1 MGYSVPGAD
10 FTESDKL
17 QVNVGATLGAVTAN
31 VLTSFTKAWQA
42 NAVKTEKLKQLQG
55 DLTDRVTIANN
66 ATAQQTIQAGLDS
79 GKFKKGTTVF
89 EQWSEQVVKRG
100 EDATQARIDIRFGD
114 LDAESKKE
122 KLAVINSFTNYN
134 KTSLQNM
141 GRYTSDVL
149 DYNSPENKQF
159 ITGDMSN
166 GQYMNNIIT
175 MMAANGVDAVKQFGE
190 GATIDRN
197 LIVDGDTNIIS
208 SSVSIPKKTK
218 NGPDGFVESMKTG
231 SSAFNDVIA
240 AGLENGT
247 IIDDGKNYVFKSK
260 INMSVYGTEGGPD
273 FLVDHTKI
281 VDQNSLLDRA
291 NFQKDG
297 QILDTSYIGNNKEGF
312 ESYKT
317 TANTGNNNLQT
328 TELEVLDIGTLLGN
342 DSYKTDMA
350 AEVGTILRPGRS
362 PRAIASDMAH
372 NYTTADI
379 KSFHGAFPGLKK
391 YTSFEEFYGS
401 TDTVLKKSFTNSVIR
416 EHMFANIFKDQKIT
430 GNKDGVSFISRELDE
445 KKDEELISYLN
456 DNGAKNSLGKA
467 YKAGDMVYG
476 REIIESE
483 KIITPSLG
491 NIYDKV
497 SKQYADN
504 PTAENE
510 KAIFSTPIKISGGK
524 ENTFHLWLDGEGVT
538 PGTYVV
544 DGDGIKV
551 GTQNE
556 PLKQGAITSALGRGK
571 SKK

>member
-17 QVNVGATLGAVTAN
+17 QVNVGATLGAIGAN

-149 DYNSPENKQF
+149 DYNSPENKQY

-208 SSVSIPKKTK
+208 SSVSIPKETK
-218 NGPDGFVESMKTG
+218 DGASGFVQSMKRG

-273 FLVDHTKI
+273 FLVDHTKT

-342 DSYKTDMA
+342 DSFKTDMA

-379 KSFHGAFPGLKK
+379 NSFKADFPGLDK
-391 YTSFEEFYGS
+391 YNSFEEFYGS
-401 TDTVLKKSFTNSVIR
+401 TDTNLKKSFTNSVIR

-524 ENTFHLWLDGEGVT
+524 ENTFHLWLDPENGIS
-538 PGTYVV
+538 GTYVV
-544 DGDGIKV
+544 DADGVKV

>member
-66 ATAQQTIQAGLDS
+66 NTAQQTIQAGLDS

-149 DYNSPENKQF
+149 DYNNPENKQF

-218 NGPDGFVESMKTG
+218 NGPSGFVESMETG

-273 FLVDHTKI
+273 FLVDHTKT

-312 ESYKT
+312 ASYKT

-342 DSYKTDMA
+342 DSFKTDMA
-350 AEVGTILRPGRS
+350 AEVSTILRPGRS

-416 EHMFANIFKDQKIT
+416 EHMFANIFKDQKIS
-430 GNKDGVSFISRELDE
+430 GNKDGVSFISRELNE
-445 KKDEELISYLN
+445 KKDKGLIEYLN
-456 DNGAKNSLGKA
+456 NNGAKNSLGKA

-491 NIYDKV
+491 NIYDK
-497 SKQYADN
+497 
-504 PTAENE
+504 TAVQFKNDPSSAE
-510 KAIFSTPIKISGGK
+510 AIFTTPLKISGGK
-524 ENTFHLWLDGEGVT
+524 KDTFHQWM
-538 PGTYVV
+538 
-544 DGDGIKV
+544 GDGVYPVTIDSGGVAVKI
-551 GTQNE
+551 GGKLE
-556 PLKQGAITSALGRGK
+556 DAAITSALGRGK